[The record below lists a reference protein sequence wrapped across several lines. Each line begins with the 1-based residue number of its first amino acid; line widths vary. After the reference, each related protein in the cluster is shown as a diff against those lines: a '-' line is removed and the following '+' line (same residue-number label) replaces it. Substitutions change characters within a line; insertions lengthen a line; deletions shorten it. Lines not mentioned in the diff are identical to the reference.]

1 MSHAVAEFKPLNL
14 AVLTVSDTRNEET
27 DTSGRLLV
35 EGLLAAGHHLADKQI
50 VIDDVYDI
58 RAVVSRWIADKA
70 IQAILVT
77 GGTGFTG
84 RDTTPEAVSVLF
96 DKQIEGFG
104 ELFRQISFADI
115 GTSTI
120 QSRAL
125 AGMANRTVI
134 FCMPGSTNACRT
146 AWEQIIAPQLDARTR
161 PCSFVAHL
169 G

>member
-1 MSHAVAEFKPLNL
+1 MYA
-14 AVLTVSDTRNEET
+14 
-27 DTSGRLLV
+27 
-35 EGLLAAGHHLADKQI
+35 
-50 VIDDVYDI
+50 I
-58 RAVVSRWIADKA
+58 RSYYA
-70 IQAILVT
+70 
-77 GGTGFTG
+77 
-84 RDTTPEAVSVLF
+84 
-96 DKQIEGFG
+96 
-104 ELFRQISFADI
+104 
-115 GTSTI
+115 TI